1 MNIHDATKWV
11 FIFFCGQQVH
21 APSQKHVPR
30 ITSEKNLHNKTEN
43 LSHTLDTSVCA
54 RCGASVTY
62 FTLRLLIHYHHP
74 FYYPIF
80 FMLASLCARL
90 TPCSSR
96 AASHPSAAWWVYD
109 VRYCCYDSAANH
121 ASYCACLRLI
131 NQKVHVSIGM
141 KSRF

>member
-1 MNIHDATKWV
+1 MGLLS
-11 FIFFCGQQVH
+11 FFVGNKCTHHHRNMSLALQVRKI
-21 APSQKHVPR
+21 STTRPR
-30 ITSEKNLHNKTEN
+30 IFPTHSTHLCA
-43 LSHTLDTSVCA
+43 CA

-80 FMLASLCARL
+80 LYALVSVRTINPLFLWLPLILLPRMG
-90 TPCSSR
+90 
-96 AASHPSAAWWVYD
+96 VYD

-131 NQKVHVSIGM
+131 NQNVHVSIGM
-141 KSRF
+141 ESRF